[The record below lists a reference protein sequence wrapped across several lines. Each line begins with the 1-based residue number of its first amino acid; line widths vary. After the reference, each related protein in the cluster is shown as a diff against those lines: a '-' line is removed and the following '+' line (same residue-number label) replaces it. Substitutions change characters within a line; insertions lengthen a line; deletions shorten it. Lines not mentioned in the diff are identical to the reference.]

1 MNTANVAG
9 KLSTTTAE
17 IDPNVLRNT
26 ANVAGEL
33 STSGSITAKV
43 LAKRAEFLYDCE
55 DVSLSGKAN
64 TYVLR
69 WNKSDDMYMV
79 SKRNLDGGSF

>member
-9 KLSTTTAE
+9 KLSTS
-17 IDPNVLRNT
+17 V
-26 ANVAGEL
+26 
-33 STSGSITAKV
+33 SITAKV
-43 LAKRAEFLYDCE
+43 LARRAEFLYDCE

-69 WNKSDDMYMV
+69 WNKSDDMYMA

>member
-9 KLSTTTAE
+9 K
-17 IDPNVLRNT
+17 
-26 ANVAGEL
+26 L

-69 WNKSDDMYMV
+69 WNKSNDMYMM
-79 SKRNLDGGSF
+79 SKRNLDGGTF

>member
-9 KLSTTTAE
+9 KLST
-17 IDPNVLRNT
+17 
-26 ANVAGEL
+26 
-33 STSGSITAKV
+33 SGLAITAMV

-69 WNKSDDMYMV
+69 WNKSDDMYMAA
-79 SKRNLDGGSF
+79 KRNLDGGSF

>member
-9 KLSTTTAE
+9 KLSTSGSTTTTTMLA
-17 IDPNVLRNT
+17 N
-26 ANVAGEL
+26 NVAGEL
-33 STSGSITAKV
+33 STSGSVTAKV

-69 WNKSDDMYMV
+69 YNKSDDMYMA